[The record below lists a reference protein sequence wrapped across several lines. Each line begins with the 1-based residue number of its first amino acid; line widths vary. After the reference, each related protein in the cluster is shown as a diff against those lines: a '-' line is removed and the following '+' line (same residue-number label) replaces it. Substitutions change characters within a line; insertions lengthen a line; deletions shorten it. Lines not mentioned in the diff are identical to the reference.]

1 VRFMQTLQEYPPRMK
16 SFDLDVDEMMSA
28 LNPARSR

>member
-1 VRFMQTLQEYPPRMK
+1 MRFIGTLEEYPPRMK